1 MIHHIQDVCNSLD
14 QNLVE
19 LHQEIVDKNTPEL
32 QGKIIVARKGNERI
46 SFKVERVDD
55 GK

>member
-1 MIHHIQDVCNSLD
+1 
-14 QNLVE
+14 
-19 LHQEIVDKNTPEL
+19 L
-32 QGKIIVARKGNERI
+32 QGKIIVARKGDERI